1 MEVVVNLMC
10 CLDEYN
16 KEILSILEDLQC
28 PPNPV
33 KGQSEISVFSVQ
45 TEQCRLSGSF
55 LSDAAFNLSRKVL
68 TDTEV
73 KLLGVDF
80 ASIQMKFN
88 ESELQRDFKNFYRRI
103 RLKWY
108 FMEEITIFCSLPSF
122 SPKSS

>member
-28 PPNPV
+28 PPNSV
-33 KGQSEISVFSVQ
+33 EGQSEISALSVQ

-55 LSDAAFNLSRKVL
+55 VSDAAFNLSRKVL

>member
-1 MEVVVNLMC
+1 M
-10 CLDEYN
+10 
-16 KEILSILEDLQC
+16 
-28 PPNPV
+28 
-33 KGQSEISVFSVQ
+33 
-45 TEQCRLSGSF
+45 SGSF
-55 LSDAAFNLSRKVL
+55 VSDAAFNLSRKVL
-68 TDTEV
+68 TGTEV